1 MNRKIISNPRFQI
14 RFAFAIE
21 RGILLAIFLPGAT
34 VILTLY
40 LMSQH
45 ADIFPEQKDILT
57 EGVRQLTKSFIWL
70 SAGLT
75 LIAGLV
81 GLLLS
86 QRFAGPV
93 SRMEAWL
100 TQHLMKENPAPL
112 LLRKSDELGP
122 LASLLNKIVSKG

>member
-14 RFAFAIE
+14 RFAFAIA